1 MCKQSFFLLHGL
13 NCVHGAVLR
22 ATKQKRKRSRL
33 VVALLLP
40 VLVLVWL
47 VGWSMYWLGH
57 QRTDNKRNKPAPK
70 EDNVELVPAVALE
83 EPPELE
89 AQKTV

>member
-1 MCKQSFFLLHGL
+1 MQ
-13 NCVHGAVLR
+13 GAVLK

-40 VLVLVWL
+40 ALVLVWL

-57 QRTDNKRNKPAPK
+57 QRTDKKKNKPTPK
-70 EDNVELVPAVALE
+70 EDNVKLVPALAFE